1 MERMKRNEKYS
12 QYKKM
17 CFFYKICFK
26 RSWEAKNKNNNR
38 KPR

>member
-17 CFFYKICFK
+17 CFFMFQKEVV
-26 RSWEAKNKNNNR
+26 EAKNKNNNK